1 MDVELKWGSYTW
13 IPALIMSGVIGVSIL
28 LLSWHWMGP
37 HWHEHWYVPLLGY
50 YVMLSICQ
58 DHYFEPR
65 WEKPTLKG
73 LSRQWVSISGAVL
86 IYLVHGFIIGEI
98 VGIPDPLLMAGHF
111 IFIVLGFFFFGWD
124 DIFFKG
130 KLSDWIPI
138 DALKAFFWYGVIW
151 VLWYILFAWSG
162 GLSGALGDFQPVSYY
177 WFLGSF
183 QWVIMME
190 LLVAINWGDLIEK
203 IDFPNDYARGGSL
216 MGFALVAGFSMG
228 TLCHFIISTAA
239 PLAPIAPSA
248 AEQWHHVLYMGT
260 YPLIPIIVFG
270 LYTNHLNGISN
281 VKKRVGART
290 LALMGMVVLQ
300 YLIFR
305 FLIAPTHIFGDHPWY
320 HHFDLV
326 FNFTIS
332 IIALTHHWFSK
343 RWGFVNVT
351 DE

>member
-1 MDVELKWGSYTW
+1 MAVELKWGSYTW
-13 IPALIMSGVIGVSIL
+13 IPVLGMSGAIGTAIL

-50 YVMLSICQ
+50 YVVLSICQ
-58 DHYFEPR
+58 DHFFEPE
-65 WEKPTLKG
+65 WGPSLKG

-86 IYLVHGFIIGEI
+86 LYHVNGFIMNGI
-98 VGIPDPLLMAGHF
+98 VGIPGSLLMPGHF

-124 DIFFKG
+124 DIFFNGALTK
-130 KLSDWIPI
+130 WIPI

-151 VLWYILFAWSG
+151 VLWYVLFAMPG
-162 GLSGALGDFQPVSYY
+162 GLSSALTDFHATRYF
-177 WFLGSF
+177 WFLASF

-190 LLVAINWGDLIEK
+190 LMTAINWKDFIDE
-203 IDFPNDYARGGSL
+203 IDFPNDYVRGGSL
-216 MGFALVAGFSMG
+216 MAFALVAGFSIA
-228 TLCHFIISTAA
+228 TFCHFIVATVVPMTPMSPTPAQ
-239 PLAPIAPSA
+239 
-248 AEQWHHVLYMGT
+248 QWHHVLYMGT
-260 YPLIPIIVFG
+260 YPLIPIIIFG
-270 LYTNHLNGISN
+270 LYTNHLNSIAD

-290 LALMGMVVLQ
+290 GALMSMVVVQ

-305 FLIAPTHIFGDHPWY
+305 FIIAPSHIFGDHPWY

-343 RWGFVNVT
+343 RWGFIEIT
-351 DE
+351 DD